1 MLKIHH
7 QDSPAQN
14 YSHHLDVIYCSHLGF
29 LYKSASLGFSS
40 FSIFEFPIIHFV
52 CPQIL
57 HKPLF
62 SNALGNMQ
70 CPQEHL
76 KTIVYA
82 KFGGQTNCIMGNS
95 KIGNAKIYKFDFRIR
110 GL

>member
-1 MLKIHH
+1 MLA
-7 QDSPAQN
+7 SP
-14 YSHHLDVIYCSHLGF
+14 SPIDGFHLTSQQP
-29 LYKSASLGFSS
+29 
-40 FSIFEFPIIHFV
+40 FSIFEFPIIHLA

-76 KTIVYA
+76 KTIIYA
-82 KFGGQTNCIMGNS
+82 KFGGQTKCIMGNS
-95 KIGNAKIYKFDFRIR
+95 KIENVAAQNNREKSLLGNFS
-110 GL
+110 LL